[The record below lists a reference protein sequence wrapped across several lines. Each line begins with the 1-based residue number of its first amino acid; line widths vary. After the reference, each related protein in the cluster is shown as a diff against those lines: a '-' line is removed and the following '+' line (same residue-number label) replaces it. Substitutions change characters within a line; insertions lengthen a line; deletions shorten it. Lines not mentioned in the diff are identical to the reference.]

1 MARTTCY
8 SSPSKSP
15 NDQVTVVGAAADFP
29 LIVRTDEEPTS
40 ETPTITIP
48 IRTPAN
54 NQQPQWLIKDEQ
66 GRSLPKIE
74 GEDMGA
80 LSTRQGAKFDQMI
93 EYVEQSGIPPEDAGG
108 HIWESQV
115 DYWKTIAREIA
126 KTFCPGM
133 RVHSQGRAD
142 NWVRIEVKNK
152 AMLAMLAMFLGM
164 GSAWGTA
171 VTDVRPMVKLVCL
184 AIAEKGTER
193 EAHRALQHG

>member
-1 MARTTCY
+1 MSR
-8 SSPSKSP
+8 
-15 NDQVTVVGAAADFP
+15 DQ
-29 LIVRTDEEPTS
+29 LDELM
-40 ETPTITIP
+40 
-48 IRTPAN
+48 
-54 NQQPQWLIKDEQ
+54 QP
-66 GRSLPKIE
+66 LPKIE

-142 NWVRIEVKNK
+142 NWARIEVKNK
-152 AMLAMLAMFLGM
+152 AMLAMLAMLVHDGEVS
-164 GSAWGTA
+164 SATSGWDRVEGL
-171 VTDVRPMVKLVCL
+171 K
-184 AIAEKGTER
+184 EKNFIR
-193 EAHRALQHG
+193 LH